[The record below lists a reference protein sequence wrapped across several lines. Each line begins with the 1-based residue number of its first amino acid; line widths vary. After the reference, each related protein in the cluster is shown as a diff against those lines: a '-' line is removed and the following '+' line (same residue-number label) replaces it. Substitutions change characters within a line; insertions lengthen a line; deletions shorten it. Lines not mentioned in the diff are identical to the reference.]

1 MEFFKKKTS
10 FDFFGYRKIA
20 LMFSLL
26 LVGISIISL
35 CTKGI
40 NWGLDFT
47 GGTVAE
53 LTYPASADLDDIRQR
68 LHQNGFEEAI
78 VQYYGSTH
86 DVIVRIAPRVG
97 QNEQVVAQ
105 ALLKVLQQTS
115 PEVHLLRAETV
126 GAQVGQELAQKG
138 TLAVLLALFL
148 IACYIGF
155 RFEYRFA
162 VSAAVAL
169 AHDPIIILGVFSLWG
184 LEFDLN
190 TLAAILAILGYSLND
205 TIVVFDRVK
214 ENFIRVRKGTPL
226 EIMNLSINQTLSRT
240 IMTSALTLMVVL
252 ALLIF
257 GGPTIFGFALAL
269 FIGIV
274 VGTYSSIYVAG
285 SCAVALGLNKQDLM
299 LPAKTQD
306 EA

>member
-1 MEFFKKKTS
+1 MEFFKKQTS
-10 FDFFGYRKIA
+10 IDFFGYRKVA
-20 LMFSLL
+20 LVFSAI
-26 LVGISIISL
+26 LVTISIMSL
-35 CTKGI
+35 SIKGL

-47 GGTVAE
+47 GGTVVE
-53 LTYPASADLDDIRQR
+53 LSYPSEVNLDTIRST
-68 LHQNGFEEAI
+68 LHQNGFEEAV
-78 VQYYGSTH
+78 VQFYGSTH
-86 DVIVRIAPRVG
+86 DVIVRIAPREG
-97 QNEQVVAQ
+97 QNEQVLAKN
-105 ALLKVLQQTS
+105 LLNVLQQTS
-115 PEVHLLRAETV
+115 SDVRLLRAETV

-162 VSAAVAL
+162 ASAAVAL
-169 AHDPIIILGVFSLWG
+169 AHDPIIILGVFSLFG

-214 ENFIRVRKGTPL
+214 ENFVRVRKGTPL

-240 IMTSALTLMVVL
+240 IMTSGLTLLVVL
-252 ALLIF
+252 SLLIF
-257 GGPTIFGFALAL
+257 GGPSIFGFALAF
-269 FIGIV
+269 FIGIL

-299 LPAKTQD
+299 PPAKNQA
-306 EA
+306 E

>member
-269 FIGIV
+269 FIGII